1 MEYKH
6 ILVINYTLFNGMTTK
21 LGEKKAKG
29 EWKEQKTNVFPKRTY
44 ASVLDPPSHH
54 FPFWSK
60 LCELRH
66 IDKILKNERKQS
78 ETKKFSVSFKFTKL
92 YYPQYNIRTSFANLT
107 FEGRSASLALFKRSQ
122 SLWQMPHW
130 RTVSIIDNYQ
140 CNTRMTTRLLIVKR
154 LFLPPRRW
162 ESTRL
167 DFPSPW
173 WPTESRRVLDE
184 KKRICNEAT
193 SLEKL

>member
-1 MEYKH
+1 MKIFFFSYNLFMIFSLIRNKIFFVEYKH

-66 IDKILKNERKQS
+66 IDKILKNEGKQS
-78 ETKKFSVSFKFTKL
+78 ET
-92 YYPQYNIRTSFANLT
+92 
-107 FEGRSASLALFKRSQ
+107 
-122 SLWQMPHW
+122 
-130 RTVSIIDNYQ
+130 
-140 CNTRMTTRLLIVKR
+140 
-154 LFLPPRRW
+154 
-162 ESTRL
+162 
-167 DFPSPW
+167 
-173 WPTESRRVLDE
+173 
-184 KKRICNEAT
+184 
-193 SLEKL
+193 